1 MNHTITPELI
11 IHYGQVQAENDSLRA
26 ELAELRARVPAICFP
41 RQPNGEGG
49 WVIDAN
55 YVAAIHKD
63 CFPIEWQPCEEEV
76 EAVLLAVERAAPV
89 TPAAVPDDVAKDAD
103 PEYAWS
109 LCGEEYHDRLDTR
122 EAAIAELDGSGG
134 FTGRVVDAYDACGE
148 CDIAEVIVDQ
158 VESWLSDSVPSDD
171 FIIDVTEE
179 QKDALNSIV
188 WEWFYKNVS
197 PNRWTVTD
205 VQEHSADDV
214 AARRQESE

>member
-89 TPAAVPDDVAKDAD
+89 TPAAVPDDVAKDA
-103 PEYAWS
+103 ERYRFIR
-109 LCGEEYHDRLDTR
+109 DRAVTGAVQTQLPLYRVHHWHNYEPVTEHPHIDDAID
-122 EAAIAELDGSGG
+122 AAILAADTE
-134 FTGRVVDAYDACGE
+134 GR
-148 CDIAEVIVDQ
+148 
-158 VESWLSDSVPSDD
+158 
-171 FIIDVTEE
+171 
-179 QKDALNSIV
+179 KD
-188 WEWFYKNVS
+188 E
-197 PNRWTVTD
+197 
-205 VQEHSADDV
+205 
-214 AARRQESE
+214 